1 MVRDF
6 TQTLRERA
14 QNDAAFRSALLTEAV
29 DLLLSGDVETGKIVL
44 RGFINA
50 TVGFEKLAAETGIP
64 SKSLMR
70 MLSAKGNPRAHNLF
84 TVLGYLQRNA
94 GVHLAVRAQAA

>member
-6 TQTLRERA
+6 MQTLRERA
-14 QNDAAFRSALLTEAV
+14 QGDAAFQSALLAEAV

-70 MLSAKGNPRAHNLF
+70 MLSVKGNPRAHNLF
-84 TVLGYLQRNA
+84 AVLGYLQRNA
-94 GVHLAVRAQAA
+94 GVHLAVEAKAA